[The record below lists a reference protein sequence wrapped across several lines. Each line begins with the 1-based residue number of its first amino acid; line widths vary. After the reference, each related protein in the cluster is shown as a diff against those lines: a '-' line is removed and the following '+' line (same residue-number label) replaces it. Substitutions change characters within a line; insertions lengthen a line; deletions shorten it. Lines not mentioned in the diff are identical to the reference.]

1 MHSQKK
7 SLLIII
13 LLLVSCSSLNSV
25 ELKQPHSD
33 LSLLL
38 IEAEKTQN
46 RLITFLN
53 DIENKRI
60 VINPGVKQM
69 KTITQ
74 LLDTRWN
81 GDASR
86 ITDYARATIGVNTIK
101 DVYDCMNSF
110 KNSSLQIIDI
120 KDNFF
125 FPTPENY
132 RDINIVFKDTENGM
146 LGEVQINAMP
156 IIDYK
161 HTKGHKLF
169 DQIRNIRA
177 NAKIENRDLTSE
189 ELNLLQK
196 LTAESKIGY
205 DTAFNESLIINDKQI
220 RVGVY
225 AVIINDDKVL
235 LTKTLAG
242 SQSIMNF
249 PGGGVTIDEG
259 FADALQ
265 RECQEEI
272 GCSVQIEELIYSSET
287 LYCNPEF
294 PDNYMYNLYFKTI
307 PTTDIQ
313 YDIQESIWCS
323 IDELP
328 LSNMLP
334 IDKEFIMFL
343 KKDKN

>member
-1 MHSQKK
+1 
-7 SLLIII
+7 
-13 LLLVSCSSLNSV
+13 
-25 ELKQPHSD
+25 
-33 LSLLL
+33 
-38 IEAEKTQN
+38 
-46 RLITFLN
+46 
-53 DIENKRI
+53 
-60 VINPGVKQM
+60 
-69 KTITQ
+69 
-74 LLDTRWN
+74 
-81 GDASR
+81 
-86 ITDYARATIGVNTIK
+86 
-101 DVYDCMNSF
+101 
-110 KNSSLQIIDI
+110 
-120 KDNFF
+120 
-125 FPTPENY
+125 
-132 RDINIVFKDTENGM
+132 M